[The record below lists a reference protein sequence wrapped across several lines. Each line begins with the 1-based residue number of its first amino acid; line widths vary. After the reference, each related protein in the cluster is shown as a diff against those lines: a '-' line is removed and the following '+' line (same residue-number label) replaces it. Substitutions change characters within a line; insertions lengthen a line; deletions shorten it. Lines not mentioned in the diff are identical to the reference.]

1 MDLVIKENIFA
12 FEHLKVLAKYETTH
26 CKLII
31 IIKPMSVT
39 YSRMKT
45 DKWTVHTKASG
56 VGQLGYSV
64 SDSNSISREF
74 EPI

>member
-1 MDLVIKENIFA
+1 
-12 FEHLKVLAKYETTH
+12 
-26 CKLII
+26 
-31 IIKPMSVT
+31 MSVT
-39 YSRMKT
+39 YSRMKI